1 MKSLALISLIMLLS
15 LSSFAKSADAYN
27 WLFQDMKKAESLAET
42 VSAPKHGEYFFG
54 DNEARMLIYD
64 DATVEHALQLKKEG
78 KFQHFAI
85 KSEDDKR
92 QLRELIDQG
101 YEADALVTHIFQTVE
116 IDEVKFNLIALLP
129 KTKFKT
135 LDFRGY
141 QYSTS
146 LPGFPGLRAKHNRTV
161 TLSSDKETGALV
173 KGEIY
178 QMSLSGLLQPVVLPL
193 VVR

>member
-1 MKSLALISLIMLLS
+1 MKSLAVISSILLFS
-15 LSSFAKSADAYN
+15 VSSFAKSADAYN
-27 WLFQDMKKAESLAET
+27 WLFQDMKKAEILAES

-54 DNEARMLIYD
+54 DKEARMLIYD
-64 DATVEHALQLKKEG
+64 DATVEHALQLKKEAR
-78 KFQHFAI
+78 FQHFAI

-92 QLRELIDQG
+92 KLRELIDQG

-141 QYSTS
+141 HHSTS
-146 LPGFPGLRAKHNRTV
+146 LPGFPGLRAKYNRTV
-161 TLSSDKETGALV
+161 TFSSDKETGALV

-178 QMSLSGLLQPVVLPL
+178 QLSLSGLLQPVVLPL
-193 VVR
+193 N